1 VRRDGDRA
9 DRESPARRL
18 VHDLDEA
25 LRRAQSE
32 QKFVL
37 LDFFA
42 PG

>member
-1 VRRDGDRA
+1 MTTVQTQPIAWLR
-9 DRESPARRL
+9 
-18 VHDLDEA
+18 DLDEA

-32 QKFVL
+32 RKFVL